1 MNLLEEPCDVRDWG
15 TSLGCTEA
23 ELKLAVDHVGHSAD
37 KVREAQAKH
46 Q

>member
-1 MNLLEEPCDVRDWG
+1 MFLEEACDVRDWG
-15 TSLGCTEA
+15 MSSGCTEA